1 MNTISARA
9 SAAVV
14 IGARHLRA
22 ARNGQDAA
30 AAWMGRLGG
39 GGAAN
44 GDALGSATVE
54 GGDAAMVVVPD
65 RGGGGASDA
74 AVVVVCD
81 GCGGAASSEVG
92 ARLGA
97 QLVVRS
103 LVAQLHAGARPGDE
117 TTWAAVRR
125 DVARALARIV
135 DELPGDRET
144 VIHDQFLFT
153 IVAAAVAAGEAA
165 VWALGDGAY
174 WLGGDTHVLG
184 PFADNQPPYL
194 AYDLLGEPSPAHLE
208 VAPAACEAIV
218 IATDGATELPMGLAP
233 LSSRRFVEHP
243 DALRRHL
250 AVLARVGERIDWTE
264 RCVVRTPALLQ
275 DDCAIG
281 VLRWGAV

>member
-1 MNTISARA
+1 MNTISATA

-30 AAWMGRLGG
+30 AAWMGRLRSD
-39 GGAAN
+39 GATH
-44 GDALGSATVE
+44 GDALASAAVD
-54 GGDAAMVVVPD
+54 GG
-65 RGGGGASDA
+65 DA

-144 VIHDQFLFT
+144 AIHDQFLFT

-208 VAPAACEAIV
+208 VAPAACKAIV
-218 IATDGATELPMGLAP
+218 IATDGAIELPMGLAP
-233 LSSRRFVEHP
+233 LSSRRFAEHP